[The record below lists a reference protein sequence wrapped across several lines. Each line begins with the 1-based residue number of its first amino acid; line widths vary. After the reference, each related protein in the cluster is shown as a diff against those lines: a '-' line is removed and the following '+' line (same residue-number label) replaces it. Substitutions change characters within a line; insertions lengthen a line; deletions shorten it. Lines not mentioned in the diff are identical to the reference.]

1 MKSADSDWFEFN
13 AVFSAEPV
21 HVAATSLHWP
31 NLSTPCR
38 FSAWHNTLST
48 PGLSANP
55 ENLPSIEDRR
65 QTDNVTTPIR
75 AGPRNCNVST
85 VKPVFSLNWFYVF
98 TPYIS
103 LHGDS

>member
-1 MKSADSDWFEFN
+1 MNDSDWFEFN

-38 FSAWHNTLST
+38 FSAWRNTLST

-55 ENLPSIEDRR
+55 EKLPSIEDRR

-75 AGPRNCNVST
+75 RDHAIATFLPL
-85 VKPVFSLNWFYVF
+85 SLCSV
-98 TPYIS
+98 
-103 LHGDS
+103 